1 MMEGGTDI
9 FQFDEQGNV
18 VEEELEEGT
27 TWLEESWLG
36 KASDWAF
43 DDVPILGVLS
53 ADFWGDIY
61 RAIGNGYT
69 KGQSVDDSIALFA
82 KGKNI
87 SEEDLADYIAAVKQ
101 SENVAVSDEM
111 KSFQNI
117 YESNGGGVLGF
128 ILGFGANLSIA
139 PELLIDSLAS

>member
-43 DDVPILGVLS
+43 DGVPILGVLS
-53 ADFWGDIY
+53 AGLEKF
-61 RAIGNGYT
+61 T
-69 KGQSVDDSIALFA
+69 PQF
-82 KGKNI
+82 
-87 SEEDLADYIAAVKQ
+87 
-101 SENVAVSDEM
+101 
-111 KSFQNI
+111 
-117 YESNGGGVLGF
+117 
-128 ILGFGANLSIA
+128 
-139 PELLIDSLAS
+139 